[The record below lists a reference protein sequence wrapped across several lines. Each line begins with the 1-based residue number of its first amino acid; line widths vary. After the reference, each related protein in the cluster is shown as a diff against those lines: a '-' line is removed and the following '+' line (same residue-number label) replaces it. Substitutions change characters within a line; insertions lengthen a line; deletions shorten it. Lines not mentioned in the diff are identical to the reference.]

1 MPLIADMSSDMLSR
15 PLDFSKFSL
24 IYAGVQK
31 NLGPA
36 GVTLVVAR
44 KSMLEKSP
52 ETLPTMLRYD
62 TFYNKNSLYNTPP
75 AFCIYMVGKVA
86 AWIKRQGGLTA
97 MAERNAKKASLVYG
111 AIDASNGFYKGHAD
125 KDSRS
130 LMNVTFRL
138 PSEDLEKQ
146 FVAEAT
152 AAGLGGLKGHRS
164 VGGLRASMH
173 YCGCTSIAEMHE
185 RAEFVE
191 ISTAGMRESHVH
203 DVQITK
209 EAPNYRM
216 E

>member
-111 AIDASNGFYKGHAD
+111 AIDASKGFYKGHAD

-130 LMNVTFRL
+130 FMNVTFRL
-138 PSEDLEKQ
+138 PNEELEKK
-146 FVAEAT
+146 FVAEALEH
-152 AAGLGGLKGHRS
+152 GLGGVKGHRS
-164 VGGLRASMH
+164 VGGMR
-173 YCGCTSIAEMHE
+173 TSIYNAMPYEGCV
-185 RAEFVE
+185 ALTDF
-191 ISTAGMRESHVH
+191 
-203 DVQITK
+203 
-209 EAPNYRM
+209 M
-216 E
+216 EKFRKANA